1 MSLVVKYPLSHDNPL
16 YTDANAKL
24 VPMAWGIKV
33 IMVRAAVSATDQV
46 HTHRT
51 ALAGGVPPN
60 EGRRRL
66 VIQPIYVTTMALCAI
81 VTSIPQV
88 IGTSLACA

>member
-1 MSLVVKYPLSHDNPL
+1 MATSYNLARHD
-16 YTDANAKL
+16 A
-24 VPMAWGIKV
+24 MA
-33 IMVRAAVSATDQV
+33 SYY
-46 HTHRT
+46 
-51 ALAGGVPPN
+51 L
-60 EGRRRL
+60 RRL